1 MRSANTTS
9 VLCNTPS
16 PPFYRKIQIGPSF
29 SSPEALKE
37 LSDGSEQLQGQ
48 HRARHELRRQDG
60 DQRDREE
67 PQTVDAL
74 LLVKTDDCQAKRGVV
89 VL

>member
-1 MRSANTTS
+1 MQ
-9 VLCNTPS
+9 PPP
-16 PPFYRKIQIGPSF
+16 PPFYRKIQTGPSF

-48 HRARHELRRQDG
+48 HRPRHELRRQDG
-60 DQRDREE
+60 DQRNREE
-67 PQTVDAL
+67 PQTADAL
-74 LLVKTDDCQAKRGVV
+74 LLVKNNHCQAKRGVV